1 MTECRQ
7 SPPYNH
13 TFLHEYKFQSDGTCD
28 FVSWYH
34 HITLEKG
41 IFHVIKYPST
51 LLCMYVNLKKNFIFF
66 LVEG

>member
-7 SPPYNH
+7 SPAYNH

-41 IFHVIKYPST
+41 IFHVIKMSFDFT
-51 LLCMYVNLKKNFIFF
+51 VYVRHFLKNFILF
-66 LVEG
+66 LIEG